1 MSFFDG
7 FIGGA
12 ADQGT
17 NILNNQMDEDR
28 KQRESAQAEQRA
40 QRQAVFNSQIDDAKM
55 RTKMTL
61 EQEFANAPLNR
72 VSAAAQALAGTQ
84 VPVAPQPVTTADGS
98 VDKQDFSPDAP
109 IHANMTGKYS
119 ALIKAQSDPTDPA
132 YIPDEKERRS
142 YLSAVTG
149 QFKGQA
155 QEAADAVAGQTRAM
169 TSDEALQGAMEKLK
183 ISDPAAYLAGT
194 PLIAPKTISVADGA
208 AILDSKTGKLIY
220 QNNGKEDRA
229 MEREDRKDNRQDKA
243 IQAAIDRVTTK
254 QEAAGTITPEMEVN
268 AKAIANGQLAPIS
281 GYGLR
286 SPGAAMIMARVL
298 EINPDYSAKDFGSSS
313 KAEKDFAT
321 GKLGNTV
328 RSFNVALAHLDTLS
342 NLADALDN
350 NDTQIINKIGN
361 AVATQTG
368 AAAPTNFN
376 AAKHIVADEI
386 VKAVT
391 GSAGALG
398 DREAAAKTVDAA
410 NSPAQLKGVINT
422 YKELMNGQL
431 TGLRYQYQ
439 ATTGKKDFDDKYL
452 MDGAR
457 AMSHPGAKPSAVT
470 QSSVLTYDPKTGG
483 FH

>member
-1 MSFFDG
+1 MSFLDG
-7 FIGGA
+7 IIGGV

-17 NILNNQMDEDR
+17 NILNNQM
-28 KQRESAQAEQRA
+28 AEERA
-40 QRQAVFNSQIDDAKM
+40 QRQAEFGAQMDEAKL
-55 RTKMTL
+55 RTRMQL
-61 EQEFANAPLNR
+61 EREYADGPLNR
-72 VSAAAQALAGTQ
+72 VSAAAQSLAGTQ
-84 VPVAPQPVTTADGS
+84 VPVAPQPVTTADGAA
-98 VDKQDFSPDAP
+98 DKQDFSTDAP
-109 IHANMTGKYS
+109 VHANMTGKYS
-119 ALIKAQSDPTDPA
+119 ALVKAQSDPTDPS
-132 YIPDEKERRS
+132 YISDAAERRS

-155 QEAADAVAGQTRAM
+155 QDAANAVAGQTRPM
-169 TSDEALQGAMEKLK
+169 SSDEQLQGAMDKLK
-183 ISDPAAYLAGT
+183 ITDPAAYAAGL

-208 AILDSKTGKLIY
+208 AILDAKSGKVIY
-220 QNNGKEDRA
+220 QNSGKE
-229 MEREDRKDNRQDKA
+229 ERQEENNDRKDDRQDKA
-243 IQAAIDRVTTK
+243 IQAAIDRATNK
-254 QEAAGTITPEMEVN
+254 QETAGTLTPEMEVN

-298 EINPDYSAKDFGSSS
+298 EINPDYSAKDYGTGS

-391 GSAGALG
+391 GSSGALG

-457 AMSHPGAKPSAVT
+457 AMSQGMGSSRTAAPSGMPSDI
-470 QSSVLTYDPKTGG
+470 SSLVGKYGG
-483 FH
+483 